1 MIRGAFKIGFLAML
15 ASATAHV
22 ARADTIQL
30 RSSARASAPVSLRD
44 VAILE
49 GADAEALGDV
59 IVFEQS
65 KEARAAHVDL
75 SVDEIR
81 SLLNE
86 SRTDIRW
93 GKIALSGDSC
103 SLRLICE
110 KKETPAAEVPP
121 TPVRAAPV
129 PKAAMGP
136 TWNVVSEMRDES
148 LRSAIG
154 ARIVSFLKAESSDV
168 RVAFSEAD
176 STLLS
181 TPTPGRTLDIQP
193 TGLGSMVPVMV
204 RVFEADK
211 VIAAGTAKVRV
222 EQKLNVVGATRSLHR
237 GDLVTKEVVFSESR
251 WTTPGERLATEEA
264 ILGRVVKN
272 RVQPGELF
280 LDGDV
285 EAAILVKRGDIVNI
299 ACVAGSIV
307 MNTKARAM
315 ANAGENE
322 VIEFTPLRNPKSRVT
337 ARVVAPGQAV
347 ISADGGGDDSVFQ
360 NKPVAEAEPSPTGKR
375 VAAVPTGPTSTFA
388 PAVKGPELATVGST
402 TVQRI
407 TTKPDG
413 TFVVEAATK
422 DPKKPIRKMKFIPLD
437 EP

>member
-1 MIRGAFKIGFLAML
+1 MIGRVVKFGLLAVL
-15 ASATAHV
+15 ASAATTA
-22 ARADTIQL
+22 ARADRIEL
-30 RSSARASAPVSLRD
+30 RSSVRVAAPVALRD

-59 IVFEQS
+59 IVFAQS
-65 KEARAAHVDL
+65 KENRAAHVDL

-81 SLLNE
+81 SILNE
-86 SRTDIRW
+86 SRSDVRW

-103 SLRLICE
+103 SLRLIYE
-110 KKETPAAEVPP
+110 KKETPVEEPLPARV
-121 TPVRAAPV
+121 AAPAM
-129 PKAAMGP
+129 PKTAMGP
-136 TWNVVSEMRDES
+136 TWHVVSEFREES

-154 ARIVSFLKAESSDV
+154 ARITSFLKAESSDV
-168 RVAFSEAD
+168 RIAFSEAD
-176 STLLS
+176 SVLLN
-181 TPTPGRTLDIQP
+181 TQVAGRTLDIQP
-193 TGLGSMVPVMV
+193 TGLGAMVPVMV

-347 ISADGGGDDSVFQ
+347 ISTDGGGDDPVFE
-360 NKPVAEAEPSPTGKR
+360 NKPVAQAEPAVAGKR
-375 VAAVPTGPTSTFA
+375 VAEVRTGPSSKFA
-388 PAVKGPELATVGST
+388 PAVKAPELATVGST

-407 TTKPDG
+407 TPKPDG

-422 DPKKPIRKMKFIPLD
+422 DPKKPIRRMKFTPLD